1 MSNALSRRTFL
12 AGAVATGVTLSVLG
26 SAQQGSPPASFPD
39 GTWLNPPNHW
49 RREGS
54 ALIVTADPKTD
65 FWRKTFYGYIT
76 DNGHLYYR
84 RINGE
89 FTAMVKVTGQYHD
102 LYDQA
107 GLMVRLDERNWM
119 KCGVEFVDGAP
130 HMSVVFT
137 RDYSDWST
145 FTLGG
150 YPGPLWLKVVRQK
163 DSLDIAHSL
172 NGKDFVEDRQGYFPP
187 DAPVMAGPMC
197 AAPEGKGFEVRF
209 EDWTVGPPPKS

>member
-1 MSNALSRRTFL
+1 MSNPVSRRSFL
-12 AGAVATGVTLSVLG
+12 AGATATALALTLPDAV
-26 SAQQGSPPASFPD
+26 AQQTGTGPFPE
-39 GTWLNPPNHW
+39 GKWLNPPHHW
-49 RREGS
+49 KSDGAS
-54 ALIVTADPKTD
+54 LIVTADPKTD
-65 FWRKTFYGYIT
+65 FWRTTFYGYVT

-84 RINGE
+84 SLSGE
-89 FTAMVKVTGQYHD
+89 FTTTLRVTGQYHD

-119 KCGVEFVDGAP
+119 KCGVEVVDGAP

-145 FTLGG
+145 FTLGN
-150 YPGPLWLKVVRQK
+150 YSGPLWLKVVRQK

-172 NGKDFVEDRQGYFPP
+172 NGHDFVEDRQGYFQP
-187 DAPVMAGPMC
+187 DQAVMVGPMC

-209 EDWTVGPPPKS
+209 EDWTLGPPPKA